1 VPSLQDAVITGVIQG
16 LLEWVPISSRGNI
29 ILLMMALFGQDA
41 SQALSYS
48 VYLHMGTGLAALV
61 YLRKDVVSIL
71 LRRDEQSRRLFNF
84 LLIATLFTGLVG
96 LPIFLFL
103 EASFGY
109 GEAILGLMGLAL
121 IATGLIQRA
130 SPRKED
136 KGIDLGLRDG
146 IVFGSIQGLSVI
158 PGLSRS
164 GLTTS
169 AFLFKR
175 FGGEDAFKL
184 SFLMSIPASFAAS
197 IGLLLLNG
205 PSGFDTSTLVGIL
218 AAFVSGMMSMSLMLM
233 VAKRTSLWKLCV
245 GLGSL
250 VVVVYLVGV
259 LSSFL

>member
-1 VPSLQDAVITGVIQG
+1 
-16 LLEWVPISSRGNI
+16 VPISSRGNI

-48 VYLHMGTGLAALV
+48 VYLHMGIGLAALV
-61 YLRKDVVSIL
+61 YLRKYVGSIL

-175 FGGEDAFKL
+175 FGGGEGGRLQVIVPDEH
-184 SFLMSIPASFAAS
+184 P
-197 IGLLLLNG
+197 GLLCGIYRTITSKRSIRFRYVNPDRHIGCVRVRHDVDEHDAHGGEEDQPLEALRGPRLSGRSRIFSRCIVFILL
-205 PSGFDTSTLVGIL
+205 
-218 AAFVSGMMSMSLMLM
+218 
-233 VAKRTSLWKLCV
+233 
-245 GLGSL
+245 GLKG
-250 VVVVYLVGV
+250 
-259 LSSFL
+259 

>member
-1 VPSLQDAVITGVIQG
+1 MPSLQDAVITGIIQG
-16 LLEWVPISSRGNI
+16 FLEWVPISSRGNL
-29 ILLMMALFGQDA
+29 ILLMMAILGQDA
-41 SQALSYS
+41 SQALNYT
-48 VYLHMGTGLAALV
+48 VYLHLGTGLAALV
-61 YLRKDVVSIL
+61 YLRKNVARII
-71 LRRDEQSRRLFNF
+71 LRRGEQSRMLFNF
-84 LLIATLFTGLVG
+84 LLIATLCTGIVG

-109 GEAILGLMGLAL
+109 WEAILGLVGLAL

-130 SPRKED
+130 SPRKEG
-136 KGIDLGLRDG
+136 KGVDLGLRDG

-175 FGGEDAFKL
+175 FKGEDVFKL

-197 IGLLLLNG
+197 IGLLFLNG
-205 PSGFDTSTLVGIL
+205 LSGFDASTLVGVL
-218 AAFVSGMMSMSLMLM
+218 AAFLSGIISMSLLLK

-250 VVVVYLVGV
+250 VILVYLLGV
-259 LSSFL
+259 LSSIF